1 MFRSVFGD
9 ESTSMRYPVWNRIIL
24 CYVGLS
30 LIVFVLFLIAPVV
43 TFAAKTPLYHI
54 KRYLG
59 LLGGALILVDVF
71 TNRVLW
77 RGPWCVLLYMICVL
91 SAVASV
97 RTIEYGIR
105 TNLFMIAWTLI
116 QMSLFYSCCFRTDR
130 ESLRCYLGRL
140 FAIVMVIWTVA
151 CAVSI
156 YQYLFKIKYLYVV
169 DPRSDDLSTARQGFM
184 ENRLFGIFNP
194 LNHAAYVSVM
204 LFFVGLY
211 YLVRSRKAA
220 PIVLLVIGELA
231 TACHVILSGSRSA
244 MVSLL
249 FCSALFG
256 FAIVKSR
263 VPGRM
268 AKRIVL
274 AFGSAVICTCLAF
287 GVYTVSKSA
296 LSLLPSA
303 ISQTESTGQKSGKNG
318 KNQKKPKEEND
329 DILERTDIEDNV
341 SNNRFRIWKDY
352 LSLYDEVGLVGLSP
366 GNYMSYIRNHDPD
379 LYIVRYIRENFPE
392 KYEGGIIY
400 HVHNG
405 YLMAFVSSGILG
417 AALAGLFLILCVIRA
432 LKHLFSRKRISAEVI
447 ACFCVVSAGCINA
460 MFDSGVFFHDS
471 APTFI
476 FWIALGLLMKKTA
489 ATAAL
494 EPQRGG
500 EVS

>member
-1 MFRSVFGD
+1 
-9 ESTSMRYPVWNRIIL
+9 MRYPVWNRIIL

-43 TFAAKTPLYHI
+43 TFMAKTPLYHI

-59 LLGGALILVDVF
+59 LVGGALLLVDVF

-77 RGPWCVLLYMICVL
+77 RGPWCVLLYLVCAL
-91 SAVASV
+91 SAAASV
-97 RTIEYGIR
+97 LTIEYGIR

-116 QMSLFYSCCFRTDR
+116 QMTLFYSCCYRTDR
-130 ESLRCYLGRL
+130 ASMKRYLGRL
-140 FAIVMVIWTVA
+140 FAIVMIIWTVA
-151 CAVSI
+151 CIVSI
-156 YQYLFKIKYLYVV
+156 YQFLFKIKYVYVI

-184 ENRLFGIFNP
+184 EKRLFGIFNP

-204 LFFVGLY
+204 LFISGLY
-211 YLVRSRKAA
+211 YLVRSRKAI
-220 PIVLLVIGELA
+220 PIILLVIGELA

-263 VPGRM
+263 VPGHM

-274 AFGSAVICTCLAF
+274 AFGSAVICVVLAF
-287 GVYTVSKSA
+287 GIYTGSKSA

-303 ISQTESTGQKSGKNG
+303 ISQSASSGQKSSKSGKNA
-318 KNQKKPKEEND
+318 NKPKEDAE

-352 LSLYDEVGLVGLSP
+352 LSLYDEIGLLGLSP
-366 GNYMSYIRNHDPD
+366 GNYMSYIRDHNPD
-379 LYIVRYIRENFPE
+379 LYIVRYIRDNFPE
-392 KYEGGIIY
+392 KYEGGVIY

-417 AALAGLFLILCVIRA
+417 AALAGVFLILCAIRA
-432 LKHLFSRKRISAEVI
+432 LKHLFSRNRISAEVI
-447 ACFCVVSAGCINA
+447 TCFCVVSAGCINA
-460 MFDSGVFFHDS
+460 MFDSAVFFHDS

-476 FWIALGLLMKKTA
+476 FWIALGALMKMTA
-489 ATAAL
+489 PAAAF
-494 EPQRGG
+494 EAERG
-500 EVS
+500 EK